1 MKKLA
6 WSLLSSKING
16 IHVTNMQRRS
26 SIYCKPPHHIVNEH
40 SAALNSNMQHR
51 LNHSLSQFDNHTC
64 HMAILFWWQPRLFYL
79 HFYDSLFFNKLKKP
93 PFEILCYRWTT
104 VVEEKLNTSNL
115 FFFFHPAADKLIKIW
130 GAYDGKFEKTIS
142 GHKLVSSWKDQ
153 LFQSSAAFTLRG
165 V

>member
-1 MKKLA
+1 MSTKIFKNYANVKKLA
-6 WSLLSSKING
+6 RSLLSSKING

-64 HMAILFWWQPRLFYL
+64 HMAILFWWQPCLFYV
-79 HFYDSLFFNKLKKP
+79 HFYDSLFFNKLTKP

-115 FFFFHPAADKLIKIW
+115 FFF
-130 GAYDGKFEKTIS
+130 
-142 GHKLVSSWKDQ
+142 SSSCW
-153 LFQSSAAFTLRG
+153 
-165 V
+165 